1 MKSNNKN
8 RLLKLLDILKRY
20 SDMDH
25 KLSLNE
31 IASYLE
37 EAGITIQNR
46 KTLYDDFK
54 VLSDYGFDIEYDNG
68 YYLIDAPFSLSEI
81 KIISDSIN
89 SLKNLDN
96 SFLNKL
102 NSKLYS
108 FISTNEEKTLKKLE
122 YTNKHS
128 DKKFINRLE
137 NTLDAINR
145 NKTLI
150 ITRINKKDDEEICP
164 IFLHRNN
171 DYYYL
176 YYHYLGND
184 KIYHLRFD
192 NILNMSL
199 TDNDNDIIIS
209 RSKIID
215 TINESSN
222 SYYSNKAEL
231 IKFSI
236 VNDSEYLR
244 NRLMDDFGNI
254 IFTNNGFSI
263 KASINDAF
271 FSKLVSYSDDIK
283 ISDRT
288 IANQYIN
295 YLNKIII
302 RNKAKD

>member
-8 RLLKLLDILKRY
+8 RLLKLLDILKRN

-271 FSKLVSYSDDIK
+271 FSKLASYSDDIK

>member
-8 RLLKLLDILKRY
+8 RLLKLLDILKRH

-108 FISTNEEKTLKKLE
+108 FISTSEEKTLKKLE

-271 FSKLVSYSDDIK
+271 FSKLASYSDDIK

>member
-271 FSKLVSYSDDIK
+271 FSKLASYSDDIK